1 MRIHLLAIDV
11 QKDFCDPKGALY
23 VAGADQDT
31 FRLAAMVDRLRNK
44 IDDIHVTLDSHNEVD
59 IAHPIFW
66 IDSNGKHPDPF
77 TIISADDVI
86 KGVWTTTNPSCR
98 QRSIDYVKTL
108 ASNGRYPLC
117 IWPPHTVIGTEGWT
131 IQKPFA
137 ESLSKWCRE
146 RFKKVD
152 YQVKGSNI
160 FTEHYSVFKADV
172 IDPSDPSTML
182 NTDLINVINSAD
194 EILVAGQ
201 ARSHCVNHSLRDLI
215 AELGVENAKKFIL
228 LEDAMSDVTGFEN
241 LGKQFSDDM
250 TAIGVRSTT
259 TKDYLA

>member
-1 MRIHLLAIDV
+1 MKIHLLAIDV
-11 QKDFCDPKGALY
+11 QKDFCDPQGALS

-31 FRLAAMVDRLRNK
+31 IRLASMVDRLRNK

-77 TIISADDVI
+77 TIISADDVT
-86 KGVWTTTNPSCR
+86 KGVWTTTSPSCR
-98 QRSIDYVKTL
+98 QRAVDYVRTL
-108 ASNGRYPLC
+108 SANGRYPLC
-117 IWPPHTVIGTEGWT
+117 IWPTHCIIGTEGWT
-131 IQKPFA
+131 IPNSFA

-172 IDPSDPSTML
+172 IDPADPSTML

-201 ARSHCVNHSLRDLI
+201 ARSHCVANSLRDLI
-215 AELGVENAKKFIL
+215 SELGVDNASKFVL
-228 LEDAMSDVTGFEN
+228 LSDAMSDVTGFEK
-241 LGKQFSDDM
+241 LGQDFHDDM
-250 TAIGVRSTT
+250 VKMGMKVSTT
-259 TKDYLA
+259 VDYLA

>member
-1 MRIHLLAIDV
+1 MKIHLLAIDV

-31 FRLAAMVDRLRNK
+31 IRLANMVDRLRGK

-59 IAHPIFW
+59 IAHSIFW
-66 IDSNGKHPDPF
+66 VDSNGKHPDPF
-77 TIISADDVI
+77 TIISTDDVV
-86 KGVWTTTNPSCR
+86 KGVWTTTSPACR
-98 QRSIDYVKTL
+98 QRAVDYVKAL
-108 ASNGRYPLC
+108 DANGRYPLC
-117 IWPPHTVIGTEGWT
+117 IWPTHCVIGTQGWT
-131 IQKPFA
+131 IQQPFA
-137 ESLSKWCRE
+137 DSLSAWCRD

-182 NTDLINVINSAD
+182 NTDLIATINKAD
-194 EILVAGQ
+194 EILIAGQ
-201 ARSHCVNHSLRDLI
+201 ARSHCVCNSIRDLI
-215 AELGVENAKKFIL
+215 SELGKENANKFIL

-241 LGKQFSDDM
+241 LGKKFHSDMIDLGM
-250 TAIGVRSTT
+250 KTT
-259 TKDYLA
+259 TTVDYLA